1 MQYSLRHPV
10 RVKKV
15 TLKVE
20 PPDRVIVSA
29 PKRVSKKVIEDF
41 VTQNEGW
48 IKKQLIKLSSQ
59 LDQVE
64 SDTQIMIFG
73 IKYNKMY
80 IADHLRPL
88 GISIEEE
95 KIIFNFP
102 HISEINQEKIIKK
115 ELKLFLKKSARTFLE
130 KQLSQYA
137 KLMNVKYQRL
147 TLREQKTRWGSCSG
161 QDRISLNWRLVHY
174 PPEVI
179 NYVIVHELAHLVQ
192 RNHSR
197 QFWQLVAQYDPEYS
211 EHRSYLRKYGVTHE

>member
-1 MQYSLRHPV
+1 MQYSLRHPA

-15 TLKVE
+15 SLKVE
-20 PPDRVIVSA
+20 PPDQVIVSA
-29 PKRVSKKVIEDF
+29 PRRVSKRVIENF
-41 VTQNEGW
+41 VIQNEAW
-48 IKKQLIKLSSQ
+48 IKKQLVKLNSQ
-59 LDQVE
+59 QDQVE

-73 IKYNKMY
+73 IKYNKIY
-80 IADHLRPL
+80 LSNHSKPL

-102 HISEINQEKIIKK
+102 HIPEMNQEKIIKK

-137 KLMNVKYQRL
+137 KLMNLKYQTL

-174 PPEVI
+174 PPAVI

-192 RNHSR
+192 RNHSP
-197 QFWQLVAQYDPEYS
+197 QFWQLVAQYDPDYS
-211 EHRSYLRKYGVTHE
+211 EHRSYLRKYGVTH